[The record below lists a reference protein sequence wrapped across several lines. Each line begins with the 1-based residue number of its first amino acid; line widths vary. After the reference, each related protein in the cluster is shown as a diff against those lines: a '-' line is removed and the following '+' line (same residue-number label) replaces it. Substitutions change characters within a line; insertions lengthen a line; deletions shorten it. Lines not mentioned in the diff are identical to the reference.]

1 MVSKREVVP
10 QDESALD
17 SCLHCEI
24 NDLVQEYVEGHETV
38 DIAEVAARIAESL
51 VDLVLRAPEGQQAQ
65 LLAATISYLGQAF
78 LKREGRLRVTRTRC
92 NDGPAS
98 FPRRGREKKA
108 GRAPHQASSV
118 PVLLIL
124 CSCHASCRAAH
135 NPRAAGRCCWQVEE
149 SSAQG
154 DRGGLTQASD
164 FQSGIKERASR
175 AGKRQLSL
183 LASVRSL
190 RNQGTFLPLRGSI
203 ARDGVWSLTHDRFG

>member
-78 LKREGRLRVTRTRC
+78 LEKSGTIEGDSNTV
-92 NDGPAS
+92 
-98 FPRRGREKKA
+98 
-108 GRAPHQASSV
+108 Q
-118 PVLLIL
+118 
-124 CSCHASCRAAH
+124 
-135 NPRAAGRCCWQVEE
+135 
-149 SSAQG
+149 
-154 DRGGLTQASD
+154 
-164 FQSGIKERASR
+164 
-175 AGKRQLSL
+175 
-183 LASVRSL
+183 
-190 RNQGTFLPLRGSI
+190 
-203 ARDGVWSLTHDRFG
+203 